1 MPGPSNSF
9 LGRMFGQD
17 NTGLEELSE
26 NIKRRRYE
34 EDLRRHGMRVPTFD
48 DVSGISGPMAGVT
61 KFVKAGIPQVAE
73 RMGSTQQFLNA
84 MKGLGS
90 KASDAA
96 ELFAQRYPR
105 IAAHISPYK
114 YMGHKSTL
122 GITDINPS
130 KITKVGFNINNP
142 EIESTLLHEGTHV
155 AQKLGNP
162 KLPELY
168 GHVTRGM
175 ESKGLSPE
183 MAYKLN
189 PFERSARRVAERKLG
204 ANLPPVKSLEEL
216 AHIVELLPPGDPD
229 RLEMARIL
237 LSRR

>member
-17 NTGLEELSE
+17 NTGIEELSE

-114 YMGHKSTL
+114 LEGGRNL
-122 GITDINPS
+122 GITDVLPS
-130 KITKVGFNINNP
+130 DITRVGLKIDNP
-142 EIESTLLHEGTHV
+142 ELERTLLHEGTHV

-168 GHVTRGM
+168 GRVTRGM
-175 ESKGLSPE
+175 EAKGLSPE

-189 PFERSARRVAERKLG
+189 PFERSAVRVAERKLG
-204 ANLPPVKSLEEL
+204 ANLPPVKSLEDL
-216 AHIVELLPPGDPD
+216 AHIIELLPPGDPD
-229 RLEMARIL
+229 RIEMARIL